1 MKRFWMLVSL
11 CALAAPL
18 AWAAPNPAYV
28 PADADVV
35 LVAQGEDEAGQA
47 KAAAF
52 WEALLREAGVDVEAV
67 SQMQEQNIEALPK
80 EGAEILRAVFGFSED
95 WKTSAVRSAV
105 YAIAFP
111 RTVDKEKGPDRLF
124 FTVVLENP
132 KADVA
137 AIDRAVQALLK
148 KGGTQVRAM
157 FVKDG
162 EWSCLR
168 LLDQGLE
175 GRQAYIAWRSLPE
188 GLAIVCGLDFE
199 VATARFAGKGKAL
212 AADDPLMAAFTAP
225 AGAKHGWF
233 RLAVRDVGELAE
245 RLFALDPE
253 ARQRAALAVPWLA
266 KTHALSL
273 TAWSPR
279 LGDGAARLVAKTED
293 AQAAK
298 QLRDQLLGFKG
309 LLGQM
314 VLPALTQKPD
324 SAFAKLVASVQC
336 EAAGTEVV
344 LSQTVGREDLV
355 PLVKEWM
362 ELAQRQQE
370 AQSAAAGRRP
380 TVSDEGEDF
389 DDEDEPMSEE
399 DARAIL
405 EGLETL

>member
-1 MKRFWMLVSL
+1 MKRFGMLVSL

-28 PADADVV
+28 PADADIVM
-35 LVAQGEDEAGQA
+35 VAQGEDAAGQA
-47 KAAAF
+47 ETTAF
-52 WEALLREAGVDVEAV
+52 WEGLLREAGVDVEAV
-67 SQMQEQNIEALPK
+67 SQMQAQNFAALPK
-80 EGAEILRAVFGFSED
+80 EGAEIVRAVFGFSED

-105 YAIAFP
+105 YAIALP

-148 KGGTQVRAM
+148 KGGTQVRAT
-157 FVKDG
+157 FAKDG

-175 GRQAYIAWRSLPE
+175 GRQAYIAWRGVPE

-199 VATARFAGKGKAL
+199 VATAHFAGKGKAL

-225 AGAKHGWF
+225 EGAKRGWF
-233 RLAVRDVGELAE
+233 RLAVRDLGALAE
-245 RLFALDPE
+245 RLFAVEPE
-253 ARQRAALAVPWLA
+253 ARQRATLAAPWLT
-266 KTHALSL
+266 KTHALAL
-273 TAWSPR
+273 MTWCPR
-279 LGDGAARLVAKTED
+279 LGDGEARLVAKTED

-298 QLRDQLLGFKG
+298 QLRDQLLGYKG
-309 LLGQM
+309 ILGQM
-314 VLPALTQKPD
+314 LLPALTRKLD
-324 SAFAKLVASVQC
+324 SAFAKLVASIQC
-336 EAAGTEVV
+336 EAKGTEVV
-344 LSQTVGREDLV
+344 LSLAVGREVLV
-355 PLVKEWM
+355 PLVKGWVEF
-362 ELAQRQQE
+362 AQRQQ
-370 AQSAAAGRRP
+370 AALGQP
-380 TVSDEGEDF
+380 PPLTDDEEDF